1 MSKSN
6 SPIDSENVPTPGRS
20 AQQSFWVR
28 VGAWMLNRQVAWI
41 VLLLTLLVTLSVWKN
56 AEEALLQAQQV
67 QFENRASDVSDAIL
81 KRMQAYEHVLR
92 GGVGLLAASE
102 SVSRTEWKVYV
113 ASLRIQERY
122 PGIQGIA
129 FSAYIPAARLDA
141 HLRTIRA
148 EGFPDYAIRP
158 AGVRAEY
165 TSIIYLEP
173 FDWRNQRAFGFDMFS
188 EATRRAAMER
198 ARDTGGTAISSKVT
212 LVQETGKEVQA
223 GMLMYLPYYKNG
235 TPHNTLAERRAN
247 LVGYVYSPFRLNDFM
262 SGILE
267 QKQTGVELDID
278 VEVYDGTQHSADSLL
293 YDDDGIAHALG
304 KPAAGSLTLTRQI
317 DLYGHTWSLHFTTR
331 PAFHAAFDKN
341 KPLFILVVGTLL
353 SVMLAGLIWMFSTQR
368 RRALEM
374 STSSLDSEHRVR
386 ALLDNMDEGIVVISE
401 TGMIEMSN
409 PAAERLFGY
418 RSEEVVGKNV
428 SMLMPEP
435 YHSEHDG
442 YLANYLRT
450 GQAKIIGRGREVTAK
465 RSDGSVFPMDLRIS
479 EFSLEGRRQFIGSI
493 RDITERKRAQD
504 EILRL
509 NASLEERGQQRTAQL
524 EAANKELE
532 SFSYSVSHDLRAPLH
547 GIDGFSQALLEDYAA
562 KLDDQGKGYLQR
574 VRAATQ
580 RMAELIDDML
590 NLARVTRAP
599 MQRAPVDLSAL
610 ATAITDELRQTQPER
625 AMEVV
630 VQPGLVADGDAKLL
644 KVLLMNL
651 LANAWKFTGKQERAR
666 IEFGM
671 QPGGGVPAYFV
682 HDNGVGFD
690 MQYVHK
696 LFGAFQRLHAMDE
709 FPGTGVGLATVQR
722 IVHRHGGRAW
732 AEAAVEQ
739 GATFFFTLAPESA
752 PAQAMPSTRREQ

>member
-1 MSKSN
+1 
-6 SPIDSENVPTPGRS
+6 
-20 AQQSFWVR
+20 
-28 VGAWMLNRQVAWI
+28 MLNRQVAWI

>member
-1 MSKSN
+1 
-6 SPIDSENVPTPGRS
+6 
-20 AQQSFWVR
+20 
-28 VGAWMLNRQVAWI
+28 MLNRQVAWI

-386 ALLDNMDEGIVVISE
+386 ALLDDMDEGIVVISE